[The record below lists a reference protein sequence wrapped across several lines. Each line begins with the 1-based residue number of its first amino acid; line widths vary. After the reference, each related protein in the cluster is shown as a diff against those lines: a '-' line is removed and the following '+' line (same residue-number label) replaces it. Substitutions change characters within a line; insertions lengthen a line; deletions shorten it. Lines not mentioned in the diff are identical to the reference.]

1 MRPRSQALPP
11 ARPKPDPASG
21 AGTRSTPSGSR
32 STSTLPATRRGC
44 PAAPAGR
51 RRGAALLA
59 MALAAGAVATTALPA
74 GASTT
79 PDPAQIATTTQ
90 KLSGGYSSAD
100 QGTATGNP
108 VTDQVTAMLSAGAT
122 RPCSNQRACD
132 AAGQVSTAPAD
143 NVGTGRLRT
152 NRQQG
157 HAALDRTVESGSR
170 ITLAT
175 PSFASVGSTPG
186 QAAPG
191 GSAAPTGTAPAG
203 TPEPSATPTGAA
215 AAPAFTVSDT
225 VGYQRTT
232 AAEPDGTGS
241 VSHTLTYKAEVPAAP
256 QDKTDPWTSFGTT
269 APGEGERTCIGSLT
283 FSYDSGGDLDSIVFT
298 HATEGTA
305 QDGIPGVTSGA
316 AVTTIVTT
324 TLEVPL
330 LSDTDRE
337 VATSYARHAALS
349 SGSLTV
355 PLTAL
360 DLSDSPG
367 QGFADIVS
375 AHATATRQI
384 LEGTAIKDKGG
395 PDALAP
401 AWSTSQLTTGYK
413 QLALQDL

>member
-1 MRPRSQALPP
+1 MHRRSQAPP
-11 ARPKPDPASG
+11 LAQPAHGPAPEAESG
-21 AGTRSTPSGSR
+21 
-32 STSTLPATRRGC
+32 STLPGSRRTP
-44 PAAPAGR
+44 PAPTGR
-51 RRGAALLA
+51 RRTGAALLA
-59 MALAAGAVATTALPA
+59 AALAASAVIVTSLPVDAAT
-74 GASTT
+74 GSDSSQIASTT
-79 PDPAQIATTTQ
+79 QQ
-90 KLSGGYSSAD
+90 LSSGYSSTG
-100 QGTATGNP
+100 QGTAAGNP
-108 VTDQVTAMLSAGAT
+108 VTDQVTAMLASGAT

-157 HAALDRTVESGSR
+157 HATLDRTVESGTR
-170 ITLAT
+170 IALAT
-175 PSFASVGSTPG
+175 PSFV
-186 QAAPG
+186 PG
-191 GSAAPTGTAPAG
+191 GSASDRATPTGTAPTGTAPAES
-203 TPEPSATPTGAA
+203 PEASATPTGAA
-215 AAPAFTVSDT
+215 AAPAFTISDA

-232 AAEPDGTGS
+232 TAEPNGTGA

-269 APGEGERTCIGSLT
+269 APGEGERTCIGSLS

-316 AVTTIVTT
+316 EVTTIVTT

-330 LSDTDRE
+330 LSDADRE
-337 VATSYARHAALS
+337 IATSYARHAALT

-395 PDALAP
+395 LDALAP
-401 AWSTSQLTTGYK
+401 SWSTSQLTTDYK

>member
-1 MRPRSQALPP
+1 MHRRSQAPP
-11 ARPKPDPASG
+11 LAQPAHGPAPEAESG
-21 AGTRSTPSGSR
+21 
-32 STSTLPATRRGC
+32 STLPGSRRTP
-44 PAAPAGR
+44 PAPTGR
-51 RRGAALLA
+51 RRTGAALLA
-59 MALAAGAVATTALPA
+59 AALAASAVIVTSLPVDAAT
-74 GASTT
+74 GSDSSQIASTT
-79 PDPAQIATTTQ
+79 QQ
-90 KLSGGYSSAD
+90 LSSGYSSTG
-100 QGTATGNP
+100 QGTAAGNP
-108 VTDQVTAMLSAGAT
+108 VSDQVTAMLASGAT

-157 HAALDRTVESGSR
+157 HATLDRTVESGTR
-170 ITLAT
+170 IALAT
-175 PSFASVGSTPG
+175 PSFV
-186 QAAPG
+186 PG
-191 GSAAPTGTAPAG
+191 GSASDRATPTGTAPTGTAPAES
-203 TPEPSATPTGAA
+203 PEASATPTGAA
-215 AAPAFTVSDT
+215 AAPAFTISDA

-232 AAEPDGTGS
+232 TAEPNGTGA
-241 VSHTLTYKAEVPAAP
+241 VSHTLTYKAEVPTAP
-256 QDKTDPWTSFGTT
+256 QDKTDPWTPFGTT
-269 APGEGERTCIGSLT
+269 APGEGERTCIGSLS

-395 PDALAP
+395 LDALAP
-401 AWSTSQLTTGYK
+401 SWSTSQLTTDYK

>member
-1 MRPRSQALPP
+1 MHRRSQAPP
-11 ARPKPDPASG
+11 LAQPAHGPAPEAESG
-21 AGTRSTPSGSR
+21 
-32 STSTLPATRRGC
+32 STLPGSRRTP
-44 PAAPAGR
+44 PAPTGR
-51 RRGAALLA
+51 RRTGAALLA
-59 MALAAGAVATTALPA
+59 VALAASAVIVTSLPVDAAT
-74 GASTT
+74 GSDSSQIASTT
-79 PDPAQIATTTQ
+79 QQ
-90 KLSGGYSSAD
+90 LSSGYSSTG
-100 QGTATGNP
+100 QGTAAGNP
-108 VTDQVTAMLSAGAT
+108 VTDQVTAKLASGAT

-157 HAALDRTVESGSR
+157 HATLDRTVESGTR
-170 ITLAT
+170 IALAT
-175 PSFASVGSTPG
+175 PSFV
-186 QAAPG
+186 PG
-191 GSAAPTGTAPAG
+191 GSASDRATPTGTAPTGTAPAES
-203 TPEPSATPTGAA
+203 PEASATPTGAA
-215 AAPAFTVSDT
+215 AAPAFTISDA

-232 AAEPDGTGS
+232 TAEPNGTGA
-241 VSHTLTYKAEVPAAP
+241 VSHTLTYKAEVPTAP
-256 QDKTDPWTSFGTT
+256 QDKTDPWTPFGTT
-269 APGEGERTCIGSLT
+269 APGEGERTCIGSLS

-316 AVTTIVTT
+316 EVTTIVTT

-330 LSDTDRE
+330 LSDADRE
-337 VATSYARHAALS
+337 IATSYARHAALT

-395 PDALAP
+395 LDALAP
-401 AWSTSQLTTGYK
+401 SWSTSQLTTDYK

>member
-1 MRPRSQALPP
+1 MHRRSQAPP
-11 ARPKPDPASG
+11 LAQPAHGPAPEAESG
-21 AGTRSTPSGSR
+21 
-32 STSTLPATRRGC
+32 STLPGSRRTP
-44 PAAPAGR
+44 PAPTGR
-51 RRGAALLA
+51 RRTGAALLA
-59 MALAAGAVATTALPA
+59 AALAASAVIVTSLPVDAAT
-74 GASTT
+74 GSDSSQIASTT
-79 PDPAQIATTTQ
+79 QQ
-90 KLSGGYSSAD
+90 LSSGYSSTG
-100 QGTATGNP
+100 QGTAAGNP
-108 VTDQVTAMLSAGAT
+108 VTDQVTAMLASGAT

-157 HAALDRTVESGSR
+157 HATLDRTVESGTR
-170 ITLAT
+170 IALAT
-175 PSFASVGSTPG
+175 PSFV
-186 QAAPG
+186 PG
-191 GSAAPTGTAPAG
+191 GSASDRATPTGTAPTGTAPAES
-203 TPEPSATPTGAA
+203 PEASATPTGAA
-215 AAPAFTVSDT
+215 AAPAFTISDA

-232 AAEPDGTGS
+232 TAEPNGTGA
-241 VSHTLTYKAEVPAAP
+241 VSHTLTYKAEVPTAP
-256 QDKTDPWTSFGTT
+256 QDKTDPWTPFGTT
-269 APGEGERTCIGSLT
+269 APGEGERTCIGSLS

-395 PDALAP
+395 LDALAP
-401 AWSTSQLTTGYK
+401 SWSTSQLTTDYK

>member
-1 MRPRSQALPP
+1 MHRRSQAPP
-11 ARPKPDPASG
+11 LAQPAHGPAPEAESG
-21 AGTRSTPSGSR
+21 
-32 STSTLPATRRGC
+32 STLPGSRRRP
-44 PAAPAGR
+44 PAPIGR
-51 RRGAALLA
+51 RTGAALLA
-59 MALAAGAVATTALPA
+59 AALAASAVIVTSLPVDAAT
-74 GASTT
+74 GSDSSQIASTT
-79 PDPAQIATTTQ
+79 QQ
-90 KLSGGYSSAD
+90 FSSGYSSTG
-100 QGTATGNP
+100 QGTAAGNP
-108 VTDQVTAMLSAGAT
+108 VTDQVTAMLASGAT

-157 HAALDRTVESGSR
+157 HATLDRTVESGTR
-170 ITLAT
+170 IALAT
-175 PSFASVGSTPG
+175 PSFV
-186 QAAPG
+186 PG
-191 GSAAPTGTAPAG
+191 GSASDRATPTGTAPTGTAPAES
-203 TPEPSATPTGAA
+203 PEASATPTGAA
-215 AAPAFTVSDT
+215 AAPAFTISDA

-232 AAEPDGTGS
+232 TAEPNGTGA
-241 VSHTLTYKAEVPAAP
+241 VSHTLTYKAEVPTAP
-256 QDKTDPWTSFGTT
+256 QDKTDPWTPFGTT
-269 APGEGERTCIGSLT
+269 APGEGERTCIGSLS

-316 AVTTIVTT
+316 EVTTIVTT

-330 LSDTDRE
+330 LSDADRE
-337 VATSYARHAALS
+337 IATSYARHAALT

-395 PDALAP
+395 LDALAP
-401 AWSTSQLTTGYK
+401 SWSTSQLTTDYK

>member
-1 MRPRSQALPP
+1 MHRRSQAPP
-11 ARPKPDPASG
+11 LAQPAHGPAPEAESG
-21 AGTRSTPSGSR
+21 
-32 STSTLPATRRGC
+32 STLPGSRRTP
-44 PAAPAGR
+44 PAPTGR
-51 RRGAALLA
+51 RRTGAALLA
-59 MALAAGAVATTALPA
+59 AALAASAVIVTSLPVDAAT
-74 GASTT
+74 GSDSSQIASTT
-79 PDPAQIATTTQ
+79 QQ
-90 KLSGGYSSAD
+90 LSSGYSSTG
-100 QGTATGNP
+100 QGTAAGNP
-108 VTDQVTAMLSAGAT
+108 VTDQVTAMLASGAT
-122 RPCSNQRACD
+122 RPCSNPRACD

-143 NVGTGRLRT
+143 NAGTGRLRT

-175 PSFASVGSTPG
+175 PSFASVGSAPG

-215 AAPAFTVSDT
+215 AAPAFTVSDA

-232 AAEPDGTGS
+232 TAEPDGTGS

>member
-1 MRPRSQALPP
+1 MHRRSQAPP
-11 ARPKPDPASG
+11 LAQPAHGPAPEAESG
-21 AGTRSTPSGSR
+21 
-32 STSTLPATRRGC
+32 STLPGSRRTP
-44 PAAPAGR
+44 PAPTGR
-51 RRGAALLA
+51 RRTGAALLA
-59 MALAAGAVATTALPA
+59 AALAASAVIVTALPVDA
-74 GASTT
+74 ATGSDSSQIASTT
-79 PDPAQIATTTQ
+79 QQ
-90 KLSGGYSSAD
+90 LSSGYSSTG
-100 QGTATGNP
+100 QGTAAGNP
-108 VTDQVTAMLSAGAT
+108 VTDQVTAMLASGAT

-157 HAALDRTVESGSR
+157 HATLDRTVESGTR
-170 ITLAT
+170 IALAT
-175 PSFASVGSTPG
+175 PSFV
-186 QAAPG
+186 PG
-191 GSAAPTGTAPAG
+191 GSASDRATPTGTAPTGTAPAES
-203 TPEPSATPTGAA
+203 PEASATPTGAA
-215 AAPAFTVSDT
+215 AAPAFTISDA

-232 AAEPDGTGS
+232 TAEPNGTGA
-241 VSHTLTYKAEVPAAP
+241 VSHTLTYKAEVPTAP
-256 QDKTDPWTSFGTT
+256 QDKTDPWTPFGTT
-269 APGEGERTCIGSLT
+269 APGEGERTCIGSLS

-395 PDALAP
+395 LDALAP
-401 AWSTSQLTTGYK
+401 SWSTSQLTTDYK

>member
-1 MRPRSQALPP
+1 MHRRSQAPP
-11 ARPKPDPASG
+11 LAQPAHG
-21 AGTRSTPSGSR
+21 PAPEAEPG
-32 STSTLPATRRGC
+32 STLPGSRRRP
-44 PAAPAGR
+44 PAPIGR
-51 RRGAALLA
+51 RTGAALLA
-59 MALAAGAVATTALPA
+59 AALAASAVIVTSLPVDAAT
-74 GASTT
+74 GSDSSQIASTT
-79 PDPAQIATTTQ
+79 QQ
-90 KLSGGYSSAD
+90 LSSGYSSTG
-100 QGTATGNP
+100 QGTAAGNP
-108 VTDQVTAMLSAGAT
+108 VTDQVTAMLASGAT

-157 HAALDRTVESGSR
+157 HATLDRTVESGTR
-170 ITLAT
+170 IALAT
-175 PSFASVGSTPG
+175 PSFV
-186 QAAPG
+186 PG
-191 GSAAPTGTAPAG
+191 GSASDRATPTGTAPTGTAPAES
-203 TPEPSATPTGAA
+203 PEASATPTGAA
-215 AAPAFTVSDT
+215 AAPAFTISDA

-232 AAEPDGTGS
+232 TAEPNGTGA
-241 VSHTLTYKAEVPAAP
+241 VSHTLTYKAEVPTAP
-256 QDKTDPWTSFGTT
+256 QDKTDPWTPFGTT
-269 APGEGERTCIGSLT
+269 APGEGERTCIGSLS

-316 AVTTIVTT
+316 EVTTIVTT

-330 LSDTDRE
+330 LSDADRQI
-337 VATSYARHAALS
+337 ATSYARHAALT

-395 PDALAP
+395 LDALAP
-401 AWSTSQLTTGYK
+401 SWSTSQLTTDYK

>member
-1 MRPRSQALPP
+1 MHRRSQAPP
-11 ARPKPDPASG
+11 LAQPAHGPAPEAESG
-21 AGTRSTPSGSR
+21 
-32 STSTLPATRRGC
+32 STLPGSRRTP
-44 PAAPAGR
+44 PAPTGR
-51 RRGAALLA
+51 HRTGAALLA
-59 MALAAGAVATTALPA
+59 AALAASAVIVTSLPVDAAT
-74 GASTT
+74 GSDSSQIASTT
-79 PDPAQIATTTQ
+79 QQ
-90 KLSGGYSSAD
+90 LSSGYSSTG
-100 QGTATGNP
+100 QGTAAGNP
-108 VTDQVTAMLSAGAT
+108 VTDQVTAMLASGAT

-157 HAALDRTVESGSR
+157 HATLDRTVESGTR
-170 ITLAT
+170 IALAT
-175 PSFASVGSTPG
+175 PSFV
-186 QAAPG
+186 PG
-191 GSAAPTGTAPAG
+191 GSASDRATPTGTAPTGTAPAES
-203 TPEPSATPTGAA
+203 PEASATPTGAA
-215 AAPAFTVSDT
+215 AAPAFTISDA

-232 AAEPDGTGS
+232 TAEPNGTGA
-241 VSHTLTYKAEVPAAP
+241 VSHTLTYKAEVPTAP
-256 QDKTDPWTSFGTT
+256 QDKTDPWTPFGTT
-269 APGEGERTCIGSLT
+269 APGEGERTCIGSLS

-316 AVTTIVTT
+316 EVTTIVTT

-330 LSDTDRE
+330 LSDADRE
-337 VATSYARHAALS
+337 IATSYARHAALT

-395 PDALAP
+395 LDALAP
-401 AWSTSQLTTGYK
+401 SWSTSQLTTDYK